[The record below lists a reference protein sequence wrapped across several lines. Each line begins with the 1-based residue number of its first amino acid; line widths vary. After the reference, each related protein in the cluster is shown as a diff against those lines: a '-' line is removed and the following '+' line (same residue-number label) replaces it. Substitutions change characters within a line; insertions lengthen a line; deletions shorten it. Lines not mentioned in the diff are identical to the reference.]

1 MSTEGGQQLQRR
13 KRVQGL
19 TAGGGDVIQ
28 SIQVAKKKKKK
39 QRSKTVKSN

>member
-28 SIQVAKKKKKK
+28 SIQVAKKNKNKGQK
-39 QRSKTVKSN
+39 QSNQIE